1 MTIIPDNE
9 VTRLE
14 KRQSGLQRVAT
25 AINDLTI
32 YGIYPTNFPKL
43 VSALEHSKDHL
54 KAEIQATKKRIIELG
69 GQTVEEVF
77 TDPLYN
83 EIHDEW
89 KRILYNV
96 KAWCIELIVK
106 YHIPELSFIQIE
118 PGGRLPGSFKIVPD

>member
-1 MTIIPDNE
+1 MTITPDNE

-43 VSALEHSKDHL
+43 VDAAEHFKDHV
-54 KAEIQATKKRIIELG
+54 KAELTSTKKRIIELG

-83 EIHDEW
+83 ENHDE
-89 KRILYNV
+89 
-96 KAWCIELIVK
+96 
-106 YHIPELSFIQIE
+106 
-118 PGGRLPGSFKIVPD
+118 

>member
-1 MTIIPDNE
+1 MIVPDNE

-83 EIHDEW
+83 ENHDEW

-96 KAWCIELIVK
+96 KAWCIELIVI
-106 YHIPELSFIQIE
+106 YHIPELSLIQIE
-118 PGGRLPGSFKIVPD
+118 PGGRLPGSLKLN

>member
-1 MTIIPDNE
+1 MIIPDNE

-14 KRQSGLQRVAT
+14 KRQKGLQRVAT

-43 VSALEHSKDHL
+43 VGALEHSKDHL

-83 EIHDEW
+83 ENHDE
-89 KRILYNV
+89 
-96 KAWCIELIVK
+96 
-106 YHIPELSFIQIE
+106 
-118 PGGRLPGSFKIVPD
+118 

>member
-1 MTIIPDNE
+1 MTITPDNE

-14 KRQSGLQRVAT
+14 KRQSGLQRVAS

-69 GQTVEEVF
+69 GHNVEEVY

-83 EIHDEW
+83 DEDALNPKNKYILRDPLEEIHDE
-89 KRILYNV
+89 
-96 KAWCIELIVK
+96 
-106 YHIPELSFIQIE
+106 
-118 PGGRLPGSFKIVPD
+118 